1 MDRDESIEE
10 YYEWSARSLAEK
22 VVDLEDE
29 IEHLKA
35 VVKLNGDHVRLLS
48 NALDSQELDPERL
61 DKVLRSFIS
70 DLDYDVHKTIQCGED
85 DGVDHYPE
93 TVEFFL
99 SLWEEAGK

>member
-1 MDRDESIEE
+1 MARDERIESI
-10 YYEWSARSLAEK
+10 YQGWGAREMAERI
-22 VVDLEDE
+22 VDLEDQ
-29 IEHLKA
+29 IKA
-35 VVKLNGDHVRLLS
+35 MG
-48 NALDSQELDPERL
+48 LDPERL